1 MHVQVNKPVYEG
13 MGLLK
18 FQKEFGSESECWD
31 WLFRT
36 RWPEGFRC
44 PRCDHPEY
52 TLIEPRHLYM
62 CKACRH
68 QTTLTAGTIF
78 HKTKTPLLKWFW
90 LIYRMATSKTGV
102 SIAEMQRELEIRDYK
117 TIWTM
122 AHKIRKGMADRDA
135 HYRLAGLVEV
145 DESLFGPNSS
155 GKPGRGAER
164 KTVVIVAVSTWVN
177 SSGDE
182 EPGFAHAFVA
192 NDASAD
198 TIEGLLKRLTV
209 PVDEITPLITS
220 IRSDGWR
227 SYRAIARKM
236 GVVHY
241 RAVLRDPKDSMKLLP
256 WTHRL
261 IANAKAVVSGPHRG
275 VSDKHL
281 QRYLSEICYRFNRR
295 FWPDESFHRLLNAC
309 ATTSTVTRNELMA
322 SISDAEQSQ

>member
-1 MHVQVNKPVYEG
+1 
-13 MGLLK
+13 
-18 FQKEFGSESECWD
+18 
-31 WLFRT
+31 
-36 RWPEGFRC
+36 
-44 PRCDHPEY
+44 
-52 TLIEPRHLYM
+52 
-62 CKACRH
+62 
-68 QTTLTAGTIF
+68 
-78 HKTKTPLLKWFW
+78 
-90 LIYRMATSKTGV
+90 
-102 SIAEMQRELEIRDYK
+102 
-117 TIWTM
+117 M

-164 KTVVIVAVSTWVN
+164 KTVVIVAISTWVN
-177 SSGDE
+177 TSGDE

-209 PVDEITPLITS
+209 PVDEITPLINS

-227 SYRAIARKM
+227 SYRAVARKM

-281 QRYLSEICYRFNRR
+281 QRYLSEVCYRFNRR
-295 FWPDESFHRLLNAC
+295 LWPDESFHRLLNAC

-322 SISDAEQSQ
+322 SINGAEQSQ